1 MPARRARALP
11 HPQPAPG
18 RSNAQIARATP
29 HVPCARGQVA
39 ARRRLFRAALRA
51 VRSWL
56 GSRRTW
62 VRRRPPWML
71 AMVAVASDRKELRMR
86 GEFIAFLKEYGVIGL
101 AIAVVIGGERNT
113 PVAGR
118 GGGVV

>member
-1 MPARRARALP
+1 MTPSATGSCACGRLPPVAPAWLHKGSMPD
-11 HPQPAPG
+11 
-18 RSNAQIARATP
+18 
-29 HVPCARGQVA
+29 VPCARGQVA

-101 AIAVVIGGERNT
+101 AIAVVIGGEDQR
-113 PVAGR
+113 PGAGA
-118 GGGVV
+118 GGCG